1 MLSFKAMEY
10 RVKFLYNEKNV
21 EESLF
26 VEVNGLILNIFCSEY
41 DYIFKP
47 LEVYEVE
54 LEFQIFNEYQIVES
68 NLQPQFRKIDQ
79 SFSYEMIGLLENGV
93 VTVGDFKIFDEI
105 LLSDYS
111 YLDGKNISWIVDRI
125 DLSVS

>member
-1 MLSFKAMEY
+1 MEY

-41 DYIFKP
+41 NYIFKP

-54 LEFQIFNEYQIVES
+54 LEFQIFNEYQIAES

>member
-41 DYIFKP
+41 NYIFKP

-54 LEFQIFNEYQIVES
+54 LEFQIFNEYQIAES
-68 NLQPQFRKIDQ
+68 NLQPQFRRIDQ

>member
-41 DYIFKP
+41 NYIFKP

-54 LEFQIFNEYQIVES
+54 LEFQIFNEYQIAES

-105 LLSDYS
+105 LLSDYG

>member
-105 LLSDYS
+105 LLSDYG

>member
-54 LEFQIFNEYQIVES
+54 LEFQIFNEYQIAES

>member
-41 DYIFKP
+41 NYIFKP

-54 LEFQIFNEYQIVES
+54 LEFQIFNEYQIAES

>member
-1 MLSFKAMEY
+1 MEY

>member
-1 MLSFKAMEY
+1 MEY

-54 LEFQIFNEYQIVES
+54 LEFQIFNEYQIAES

>member
-1 MLSFKAMEY
+1 MEY

-54 LEFQIFNEYQIVES
+54 LEFQIFNEYQIAES

-105 LLSDYS
+105 LLSDYG